1 MALFGKATEEEKKE
15 ETVAAVKPAASAKA
29 STEKMSSLASRL
41 LSRPRIT
48 EKAYALNGLNQ
59 YVFEV
64 AKEATKLSIKRA
76 VEEAYGVSVIA
87 VNIVRLPAKKRL
99 SGRNRTVSFKGSIK
113 KAIISVKKGQA
124 IELFKGGI

>member
-1 MALFGKATEEEKKE
+1 MALFGKETEEEKKE
-15 ETVAAVKPAASAKA
+15 EVAVKPVASVKA
-29 STEKMSSLASRL
+29 SPVKVSPLASRL

-64 AKEATKLSIKRA
+64 AKEATKQSVKRA
-76 VEEAYGVSVIA
+76 VEEAYGVAVTA

-99 SGRNRTVSFKGSIK
+99 AGRTRAVSFKGSVK
-113 KAIISVKKGQA
+113 KAIVSVKKGQA

>member
-1 MALFGKATEEEKKE
+1 MALFGKTTEEGKKE
-15 ETVAAVKPAASAKA
+15 AVLPKKVAS
-29 STEKMSSLASRL
+29 EKTSSVQESPLASRL

-64 AKEATKLSIKRA
+64 TKDATKKSVKRA
-76 VEEAYGVSVIA
+76 VEEAYGVSVLG
-87 VNIVRLPAKKRL
+87 VNIVKLPAKKRL
-99 SGRNRTVSFKGSIK
+99 SGRTRSVSFKGAIK
-113 KAIISVKKGQA
+113 KAIVSVKKGQA

>member
-1 MALFGKATEEEKKE
+1 MALFGKETEEKKE
-15 ETVAAVKPAASAKA
+15 EVAVKPAASNKT
-29 STEKMSSLASRL
+29 SPTKESPLASRL

-64 AKEATKLSIKRA
+64 AKEATKHSVKCA
-76 VEEAYGVSVIA
+76 VEEAYSVTVMG
-87 VNIVRLPAKKRL
+87 VNIAKLPSKKRV
-99 SGRNRTVSFKGSIK
+99 SGRNRTVSFKGAIK
-113 KAIISVKKGQA
+113 KAIVSVKKGQA

>member
-1 MALFGKATEEEKKE
+1 MALFGKTTEEEKKDE
-15 ETVAAVKPAASAKA
+15 VAVKPTASVKASAPVKA
-29 STEKMSSLASRL
+29 SPLASRL

-64 AKEATKLSIKRA
+64 AKEATKQSIKRA
-76 VEEAYGVSVIA
+76 VEEAYSVTVTA
-87 VNIVRLPAKKRL
+87 VNIVRLPAKKRV
-99 SGRNRTVSFKGSIK
+99 SGQNRSVSFKGSIK
-113 KAIISVKKGQA
+113 KAIVSVKKGQA